1 MAAKVERI
9 STVKARN
16 AFSRVINRVS
26 YGHER
31 VMLTCRGY
39 PMAAVVSVYDLLRL
53 VRADE
58 RFPLPDRETAAQMVD
73 VPGET
78 TEETGA
84 RIAAS
89 LRRELNQRAQRDRE
103 L

>member
-39 PMAAVVSVYDLLRL
+39 PMAAVVSVNDLVRL

-58 RFPLPDRETAAQMVD
+58 RFPLPDRDYSARAG

-78 TEETGA
+78 TEQTGA
-84 RIAAS
+84 RMAAAQ
-89 LRRELNQRAQRDRE
+89 RRELDQRAQRDRE